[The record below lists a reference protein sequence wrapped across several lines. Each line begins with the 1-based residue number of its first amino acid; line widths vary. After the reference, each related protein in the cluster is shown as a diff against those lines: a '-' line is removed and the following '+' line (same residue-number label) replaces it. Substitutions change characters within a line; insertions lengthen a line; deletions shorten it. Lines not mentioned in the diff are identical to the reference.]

1 SWAIPRLPSE
11 FIDNRARTPP
21 STRSLR
27 SSTARIFPSGKF
39 ALKAVQAFQKSSCAR
54 RCKTSRRGSHW
65 HLCEAKM
72 HTRKVHS
79 KKIAGA
85 FWTISKT
92 TGIRKRESATPAWQ
106 KSKSV
111 RATGFRFLT
120 SERAQGSYSP
130 SPSGQARST
139 VSNRSSPTKLFSKPS
154 KITVASRCSSPPS
167 TGDAPSHRRK
177 STSFG
182 ASRHT
187 ADISIRL
194 EEIGQQRV
202 TFDGGRAQFGST
214 FGLAYTVFD
223 LLDHEELLTAK
234 LEGGPESL
242 QLLLGI
248 AKEGI
253 FGTRGSLAF
262 S

>member
-1 SWAIPRLPSE
+1 
-11 FIDNRARTPP
+11 
-21 STRSLR
+21 
-27 SSTARIFPSGKF
+27 
-39 ALKAVQAFQKSSCAR
+39 
-54 RCKTSRRGSHW
+54 
-65 HLCEAKM
+65 M

-130 SPSGQARST
+130 SPSRQARST

-182 ASRHT
+182 ASVR
-187 ADISIRL
+187 
-194 EEIGQQRV
+194 
-202 TFDGGRAQFGST
+202 RAFARAIQNP
-214 FGLAYTVFD
+214 VFC
-223 LLDHEELLTAK
+223 K
-234 LEGGPESL
+234 P
-242 QLLLGI
+242 
-248 AKEGI
+248 
-253 FGTRGSLAF
+253 
-262 S
+262 